1 MSTVLFYF
9 LLKKLKIHFYSFRMK
24 HRILITNNQKGG
36 ENMDNLFQYVLH
48 YVLLTIMIVGALLL
62 FPFFPKFVLF
72 FSFFYYARDRYYHF
86 DKRRYDTT
94 RKQSSACKAVTL
106 FFCFQSCFAVTHTY
120 VSGNN

>member
-1 MSTVLFYF
+1 
-9 LLKKLKIHFYSFRMK
+9 MK

-72 FSFFYYARDRYYHF
+72 LAFFIMLGIAIIISTRE
-86 DKRRYDTT
+86 DKTQKENRVQRV
-94 RKQSSACKAVTL
+94 KL
-106 FFCFQSCFAVTHTY
+106 
-120 VSGNN
+120 